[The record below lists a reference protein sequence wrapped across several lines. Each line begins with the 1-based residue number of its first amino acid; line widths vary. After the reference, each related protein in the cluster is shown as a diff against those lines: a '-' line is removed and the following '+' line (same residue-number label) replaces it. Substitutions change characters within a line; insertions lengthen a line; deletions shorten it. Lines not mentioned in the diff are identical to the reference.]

1 MQRSLTILISL
12 VALASV
18 LAGISLPLRAQ
29 QAADSVPPRDT
40 VFTEIELTNEGVNA
54 VDTAGNY
61 WTYDFDKGSFVPD
74 KSVVAQTT
82 RSGEGRR
89 VEEAAYRAVE
99 ERCTQ
104 EKIVKPFQKSVVV
117 GYDEYVSAGF
127 IAYGQV
133 IVKGWVKGDVQSIS
147 GRVLVTA
154 SGQVDGNV
162 KAPEIVVN
170 SGGKVSGQQIT
181 TDALDF
187 PTEVLQRSF
196 SVDGL
201 VIVLGFLLFLL
212 VTAFLVTTLFPIQF
226 GNLKNCMLTFRV
238 RSVFVGLL
246 FLLLLPLIII
256 LVSITIIGIAV
267 VPFIPM
273 AYVLAMACG
282 VTALGSAIGETISG
296 KILGGSKNRMI
307 HALIGVPVFM
317 LLWVF
322 VAVLLGSTG
331 VAYGF
336 GIFFLVVSIVVSLYP
351 VLGGIGAALLTR
363 FGYREHTGIK
373 VDHRRQ
379 ASEAPTP
386 APPPIPEMPRFVT
399 PPPPVSPVPQPPQL
413 DQPPDK
419 FGPYGPNSR
428 PPLSPNS

>member
-12 VALASV
+12 VALATV
-18 LAGISLPLRAQ
+18 LAGISLPLQAQ
-29 QAADSVPPRDT
+29 QATDSVPPRDT

-61 WTYDFDKGSFVPD
+61 WTYDFDRNAFVPD
-74 KSVVAQTT
+74 KSVAGRTT
-82 RSGEGRR
+82 RPGEGRR
-89 VEEAAYRAVE
+89 VEEVAYRWVD

-104 EKIVKPFQKSVVV
+104 EKLVKPFQKSVLV

-127 IAYGQV
+127 IAYGRV
-133 IVKGWVKGDVQSIS
+133 IVKGWVKGDIQSIS
-147 GRVLVTA
+147 GRVLVTE
-154 SGQVDGNV
+154 SGQVDGYI

-170 SGGKVSGQQIT
+170 PGGKVSGQQTI

-212 VTAFLVTTLFPIQF
+212 VTAFLVTTLFPVQF
-226 GNLKNCMLTFRV
+226 GNLQNCLLQFRA

-246 FLLLLPLIII
+246 FLFLLPLIIV

-267 VPFIPM
+267 VPFIPL

-282 VTALGSAIGETISG
+282 VIALGSAIGEMISG
-296 KILGGSKNRMI
+296 KILGGSKNRVI
-307 HALIGVPVFM
+307 HALTGVPVFM
-317 LLWVF
+317 LLWVL

-351 VLGGIGAALLTR
+351 VLGGIGAAFLTR
-363 FGYREHTGIK
+363 FGYREHTGIR
-373 VDHRRQ
+373 VNRRGK
-379 ASEAPTP
+379 ASEAPAP
-386 APPPIPEMPRFVT
+386 APPPIPEMPPFVT
-399 PPPPVSPVPQPPQL
+399 PRPP

-428 PPLSPNS
+428 PPLSSNS